1 MRILFVENHEI
12 FASTVCSAFLPQ
24 HEVVVVPSL
33 VEAKG
38 AINAMGPSSFNAALI
53 DYDLD
58 DCKGDAVV
66 RLLRERG
73 FNGPIVA
80 VSSHE
85 IGNAKL
91 LLSGADATCP
101 KMKFSSIA
109 KVLDHALAIRGK
121 A

>member
-12 FASTVCSAFLPQ
+12 FASTVCRAFLPE

-33 VEAKG
+33 VEAGG
-38 AINAMGPSSFNAALI
+38 AISVMCLSSFNAALV

-73 FNGPIVA
+73 FQGPIVA

-91 LLSGADATCP
+91 LLSGADAPCP

-109 KVLDHALAIRGK
+109 KVLDQAIAIRRK